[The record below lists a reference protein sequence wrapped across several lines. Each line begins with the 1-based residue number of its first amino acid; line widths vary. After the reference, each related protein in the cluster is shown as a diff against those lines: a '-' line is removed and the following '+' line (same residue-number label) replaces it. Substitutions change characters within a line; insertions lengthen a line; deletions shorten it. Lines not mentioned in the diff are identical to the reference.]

1 MLEACLLVPAAVI
14 YVLWLNQTGAGHF
27 LAGNEVLALALI
39 GTGFVTSVPMIAFA
53 YAVQNLPM
61 TVFGFC
67 QYLNP
72 ILTMTVGLVIFGEP
86 FNDAFA
92 VPLALVLAAVA
103 ALQCRKS
110 GRQKARQRRVC
121 MPTGKLPDARHPAE
135 TAGTS
140 AGSAAH

>member
-1 MLEACLLVPAAVI
+1 
-14 YVLWLNQTGAGHF
+14 
-27 LAGNEVLALALI
+27 
-39 GTGFVTSVPMIAFA
+39 
-53 YAVQNLPM
+53 M

-103 ALQCRKS
+103 CFAVSEIRAAKS
-110 GRQKARQRRVC
+110 PK
-121 MPTGKLPDARHPAE
+121 
-135 TAGTS
+135 
-140 AGSAAH
+140 